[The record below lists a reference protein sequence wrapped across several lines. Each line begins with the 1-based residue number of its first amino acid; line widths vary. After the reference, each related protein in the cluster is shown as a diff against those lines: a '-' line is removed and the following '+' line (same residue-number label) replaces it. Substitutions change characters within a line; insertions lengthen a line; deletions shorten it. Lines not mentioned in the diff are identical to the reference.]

1 MKGDRSIER
10 QAPVSPVGL
19 GLVRIAAAYRDAY
32 PDEIAEAI
40 AQNRRPID
48 DVGALYPFI
57 EVVGA

>member
-19 GLVRIAAAYRDAY
+19 GLVRIAAAY